1 MFEKLLCHV
10 LHASNCFVSLGTL
23 EQDTLERT
31 KQFQWTHADQEEE
44 EAEQENADEV
54 TGKKPKKKGNNSTGR
69 GKGKGKGRGKG
80 GRGKGQG
87 GRGKGKGKRPALQ
100 KSGKGKGKQRGG
112 KRGGAAATDNPVTP
126 ARKRSVVDDEALS
139 GPKTDNKEKK
149 LRPPTEDVQVAPET
163 NPGEAEHETPKKVA
177 PKASQQPR
185 KPAAKAKTSAK
196 AKAAKT
202 KAQATKA
209 KKAKAKA
216 KAKASRSK
224 PLQSNSKP
232 KQGAAATSKVKEDK
246 LPKDKSEGKAQKE
259 KSFARR
265 WRPGAAKAGNHWQA
279 LRDVFDVHVRPHVEK
294 ASTVEDSPI
303 YMFVHSSCCGQCAH
317 AVSTCYVGLQ
327 LVPRG
332 CLVEIFEAFAE
343 GGERD

>member
-1 MFEKLLCHV
+1 MRCLARNPRRK
-10 LHASNCFVSLGTL
+10 AT
-23 EQDTLERT
+23 TAR
-31 KQFQWTHADQEEE
+31 A
-44 EAEQENADEV
+44 EARA
-54 TGKKPKKKGNNSTGR
+54 
-69 GKGKGKGRGKG
+69 KGRDG

-100 KSGKGKGKQRGG
+100 KSGKGKGKQRAG

-185 KPAAKAKTSAK
+185 KPAAKAKASAK

-279 LRDVFDVHVRPHVEK
+279 LRDVLMFTCGRTLRRQALWRTHLYTCLFIPAAVDSVRTQFQHVTLRCSLFPEDAWWKFSKPSLKEESEIEK
-294 ASTVEDSPI
+294 LMEIARQQVPKFREFLGHPTVE
-303 YMFVHSSCCGQCAH
+303 G
-317 AVSTCYVGLQ
+317 
-327 LVPRG
+327 
-332 CLVEIFEAFAE
+332 
-343 GGERD
+343 